1 MTTRIVRAGPAPAAA
16 RLTVVFVH
24 GRGGAADDM
33 LGLSDALALDDVAY
47 VAPEAPGR
55 TWYPLSFLAPLEK
68 NEPYF
73 SAALETL
80 RGVIGDLAVD
90 IPTAR
95 IAIMGFSQGAC
106 LGLEYAARHAAKYGA
121 IIGFSGGLIGPPGT
135 SREYA
140 GTFGGTPAFVGCSD
154 VDPHIPLERVH
165 ETTAVFRSMGAQ
177 VDERIYAGMG
187 HTIIRDELD
196 AATALLSPGALSR

>member
-33 LGLSDALALDDVAY
+33 LGLSNALALDDVAY

-68 NEPYF
+68 NEPYV

-106 LGLEYAARHAAKYGA
+106 LGLEYAARHAAKYAA

-135 SREYA
+135 AREYA
-140 GTFGGTPAFVGCSD
+140 GTFGGTPVFVGCSD

>member
-1 MTTRIVRAGPAPAAA
+1 MA

-24 GRGGAADDM
+24 GRGGAAEDM
-33 LGLSDALALDDVAY
+33 IGLADAIGLDDVAY

-68 NEPYF
+68 NEPHL

-80 RGVIGDLAVD
+80 RGVIRELAFE
-90 IPTAR
+90 IPTDR

-106 LGLEYAARHAAKYGA
+106 LGLEYAARHAAKYAA

-135 SREYA
+135 ARDYPGNFEGA
-140 GTFGGTPAFVGCSD
+140 PVFVGCSD
-154 VDPHIPLERVH
+154 VDAHIPLERVH
-165 ETTAVFRSMGAQ
+165 ETAAVFRGMGAR
-177 VDERIYAGMG
+177 VDERIYAGME
-187 HTIIRDELD
+187 HTIVRDELD
-196 AATALLSPGALSR
+196 AATALLAPGAPPR

>member
-33 LGLSDALALDDVAY
+33 LGLSNALALDDVAY

-68 NEPYF
+68 NEPYV

-80 RGVIGDLAVD
+80 RGVIGDLTVD

-106 LGLEYAARHAAKYGA
+106 LGLEYAARHAAKYAA

-135 SREYA
+135 AREYA
-140 GTFGGTPAFVGCSD
+140 GTFGGTPVFVGCSD

>member
-1 MTTRIVRAGPAPAAA
+1 
-16 RLTVVFVH
+16 
-24 GRGGAADDM
+24 M

-55 TWYPLSFLAPLEK
+55 TWYPLSFLAPIEK
-68 NEPYF
+68 NEPHF

-80 RGVIGDLAVD
+80 RGVIADLAVD
-90 IPTAR
+90 IPADR

-106 LGLEYAARHAAKYGA
+106 LGLEYAARHAAKYA
-121 IIGFSGGLIGPPGT
+121 ALIGFSGGLIGPPGT
-135 SREYA
+135 SRDYSGNFED
-140 GTFGGTPAFVGCSD
+140 TPVFVGCSD

-165 ETTAVFRSMGAQ
+165 ETAAVFRSMGAH

-187 HTIIRDELD
+187 HTIIRDELE
-196 AATALLSPGALSR
+196 AATALLAPRTLLR